1 VGSQVLN
8 TETEEEQ
15 DEVPKMRAT
24 LMELHQMLGHLAFE
38 KILKLA
44 KDPRSGLEISDDKI
58 RTCVACAQGKQT
70 KNPQSR
76 KNSDSTPDSLRST

>member
-58 RTCVACAQGKQT
+58 RTCVY
-70 KNPQSR
+70 PQSR